1 MIMMM
6 ALKENVFSQII
17 LMKSFLTLIR
27 LDVKLIQFTFIHP
40 ASQSVSHPSIHSFI
54 YSFNHYIRTKSKR

>member
-1 MIMMM
+1 MMMIMMM

-40 ASQSVSHPSIHSFI
+40 ASQSVSQSAIHPFTHSFI
-54 YSFNHYIRTKSKR
+54 RSIII